1 MTHSLHLNY
10 RRAVFLMR
18 VFAISGVLRPIIA
31 ELLRGQIF
39 QTFEIFTKFLSIAEA
54 TLTLNDF

>member
-18 VFAISGVLRPIIA
+18 VFAISVLRPIIA